1 MSLEAFTL
9 IACMIRHLIKGWKRE
24 ELGVI
29 FGLLANEPTTVVIC
43 VLLVNEILV
52 AIFVLLSELLWVTFV
67 LSNVSYKNSLSLPI
81 LTMKIR
87 NDHIFLIYF
96 QF

>member
-1 MSLEAFTL
+1 MKFCTFQICFVIKNSLNKKNREK
-9 IACMIRHLIKGWKRE
+9 REKRKKGWKRE

-67 LSNVSYKNSLSLPI
+67 LSNVSYQNS
-81 LTMKIR
+81 
-87 NDHIFLIYF
+87 
-96 QF
+96 